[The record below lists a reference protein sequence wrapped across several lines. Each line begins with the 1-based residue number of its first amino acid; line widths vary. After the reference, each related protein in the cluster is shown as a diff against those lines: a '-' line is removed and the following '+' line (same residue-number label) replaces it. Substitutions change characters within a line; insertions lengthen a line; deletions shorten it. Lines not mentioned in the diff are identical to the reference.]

1 VARRLAGGVAGDIA
15 MMAETMDVLDAVD
28 ESRILASATGLTELD
43 YTFRPGAVLP
53 SGPTRVPR
61 KGTLTDALEERV
73 RRPFRIDSASD
84 THRILVAVQLADGVL
99 DVGVPRQRL
108 YSSTTYI
115 FVLWMVGSSMVL
127 FAVATL
133 FMRNQV
139 RALRRL
145 ANAAENFGK
154 GRHVANF
161 KLEGATEIRQ
171 AAAAFIIMRDRI
183 QRQISQRTEMLAGVS
198 HDLRTPLTRMKL
210 ALELLGDGIA
220 TEELKSDVSEM
231 ETMIQGY
238 LDFARGEG
246 SEAPIEID
254 LQSFLEEIV
263 AAARRDGQSISLT
276 APVDYRLLLR
286 PNAMKR
292 CIGNLVGNACRHG
305 SHVWLTALP
314 GRGAIDIMIDDDG
327 PGIPAEQREA
337 VFRPFFRLDP
347 SRNVSTGGVGL
358 GLTIARDIARGHGG
372 DLTLE
377 TSPQGGLRT
386 RLHLPN

>member
-1 VARRLAGGVAGDIA
+1 
-15 MMAETMDVLDAVD
+15 
-28 ESRILASATGLTELD
+28 
-43 YTFRPGAVLP
+43 
-53 SGPTRVPR
+53 
-61 KGTLTDALEERV
+61 
-73 RRPFRIDSASD
+73 
-84 THRILVAVQLADGVL
+84 VL

-127 FAVATL
+127 FTVATM

-210 ALELLGDGIA
+210 ALELIGDGIA
-220 TEELKSDVSEM
+220 SEELKSDVSEM
-231 ETMIQGY
+231 ETMVQGY

-246 SEAPIEID
+246 TEAPIEVD

-314 GRGAIDIMIDDDG
+314 ARGAIDIMIDDDG

-347 SRNVSTGGVGL
+347 SRNITTGGVGL